1 MRRPISFRLGDV
13 VDDLPA
19 LLRTNELDNYF
30 GTNDQGECLKPIRV
44 SPKVCINWLSY
55 AVNELA
61 RETGLGPPQITRIGT
76 WYGTNLLRH
85 LEIWPRLLDVF
96 LERRRLAYEEADGRA
111 LKQMEAPINLDWRET
126 SHRRFSIYVY
136 VPTYS
141 ELRDASE
148 VAALS
153 VTQMVQ
159 AVLMIA
165 VAETEG
171 WDRHLGPEL
180 EEFLRHLNR
189 RLLVLEGGSEVFFYT
204 CVPLYR

>member
-1 MRRPISFRLGDV
+1 M
-13 VDDLPA
+13 
-19 LLRTNELDNYF
+19 
-30 GTNDQGECLKPIRV
+30 
-44 SPKVCINWLSY
+44 
-55 AVNELA
+55 
-61 RETGLGPPQITRIGT
+61 
-76 WYGTNLLRH
+76 
-85 LEIWPRLLDVF
+85 
-96 LERRRLAYEEADGRA
+96 AYEEADGRA
-111 LKQMEAPINLDWRET
+111 LKQLEAPVNFDWRET